1 MFLDRY
7 ENYSAWRREGIG
19 TMEDKRKKGG
29 GKKSLYRGKKGL
41 DYEVPFS
48 DIKMSE
54 QKISEH
60 FRKVKGNK
68 NEKSKKAV
76 RINQNML

>member
-1 MFLDRY
+1 
-7 ENYSAWRREGIG
+7 
-19 TMEDKRKKGG
+19 MEDKRKKRG

-60 FRKVKGNK
+60 FRKMKGNK
-68 NEKSKKAV
+68 
-76 RINQNML
+76 